1 MANVYLYS
9 YLVGNING
17 ERYEAGSLTI
27 PVGKTVT
34 LAYEIIKS
42 VAPTTTVELFDATED
57 LSAFQLLWIASDFD
71 LMLELSTD
79 TNATYGERDATV
91 ELVGSGTA
99 LTYGTPFILAGD
111 ASYANYTVNFAAGTV
126 DVIDRI
132 RARNLSSTNTA
143 KVRILAFN

>member
-1 MANVYLYS
+1 MANVYVYS
-9 YLVGNING
+9 YLVGSING
-17 ERYEAGSLTI
+17 RRYEAGSLTNPI
-27 PVGKTVT
+27 GKTVT

-42 VAPTTTVELFDATED
+42 VAPTTTVELFDTSKD
-57 LSAFQLLWIASDFD
+57 LSAFQLLWIASDYD

-91 ELVGSGTA
+91 ELVGSGIA
-99 LTYGTPFILAGD
+99 ETYGMPFILGSD

-143 KVRILAFN
+143 KVQVLAFN

>member
-1 MANVYLYS
+1 MANLYLYS
-9 YLVGNING
+9 YLVGSVNG
-17 ERYEAGSLTI
+17 ERYEAGSLTT

-34 LAYEIIKS
+34 LAYEIMKS
-42 VAPTTTVELFDATED
+42 VAPTTTVELFDASKD
-57 LSAFQLLWIASDFD
+57 LSAFQLLWIASDYD
-71 LMLELSTD
+71 VMLELSTD
-79 TNATYGERDATV
+79 INATYGERDATV

-99 LTYGTPFILAGD
+99 GTYGTPFILTSD
-111 ASYANYTVNFAAGTV
+111 ASYANYTVNFAAGTL